1 MECQGNDRLGKEE
14 TEEMEEEEGS
24 GDVGILLLIF
34 GEKKVRLGWG
44 LEG

>member
-1 MECQGNDRLGKEE
+1 MGKEE

-24 GDVGILLLIF
+24 GDLGIVLLIS
-34 GEKKVRLGWG
+34 GEKKARWGWE

>member
-1 MECQGNDRLGKEE
+1 MECQGHLGKEE

-24 GDVGILLLIF
+24 GDLGIVLLIS
-34 GEKKVRLGWG
+34 GEKKARWRWG